1 MNQSLQSE
9 LANIVPRE
17 LALNVDFW
25 QRIVENINMGMTMV
39 PLSFINHLAHKYGYS
54 VEYLRDP
61 EVLSYIWN
69 LSLHLNKNPDSF
81 RTLAKTTVSYN
92 LTYGYSESCT
102 YKNAYKTEKPVIKDR
117 NKLTKE
123 IPLADFN

>member
-1 MNQSLQSE
+1 MNKNLQSE
-9 LANIVPRE
+9 LANIIPRE

-25 QRIVENINMGMTMV
+25 QRIVENINMGMMMV

-54 VEYLRDP
+54 VDYLRNT

-69 LSLHLNKNPDSF
+69 LSIHLHRNPEYF
-81 RTLAKTTVSYN
+81 KTLSKSNNN
-92 LTYGYSESCT
+92 LTYGYSEIRLCNNIT
-102 YKNAYKTEKPVIKDR
+102 KPEKPLVKDR
-117 NKLTKE
+117 KKLTKE

>member
-1 MNQSLQSE
+1 MNQNLQSE

-25 QRIVENINMGMTMV
+25 QRIVENINMGMMMV

-54 VEYLRDP
+54 VDYLRDP

-69 LSLHLNKNPDSF
+69 LSIHLHRNPEYFKTLSNPNK
-81 RTLAKTTVSYN
+81 N
-92 LTYGYSESCT
+92 LTYGYSESYVVT
-102 YKNAYKTEKPVIKDR
+102 KPYKPEKPLVKDR
-117 NKLTKE
+117 KKLTKE

>member
-1 MNQSLQSE
+1 MNQNLQSE
-9 LANIVPRE
+9 LANIIPRE

-25 QRIVENINMGMTMV
+25 QRIVENINMGMSMV
-39 PLSFINHLAHKYGYS
+39 PLSFINHLAHKYGYG
-54 VEYLRDP
+54 VDYLRTP

-69 LSLHLNKNPDSF
+69 LSVHLNRNPDHF
-81 RTLAKTTVSYN
+81 KNLAKTAVSN
-92 LTYGYSESCT
+92 LTYGYSESYVSKNVT
-102 YKNAYKTEKPVIKDR
+102 YKPENPVIKDR